1 MSRIS
6 SYFSELVHD
15 YINWLRLH
23 AVSIVVIVLVLMG
36 GGLVIWPHSVH
47 IIPAGHLGVLY
58 KRLGGGTDLDN
69 VYQEGLTLT
78 LPWNQMTIYT
88 SQVQQ
93 KTTDIEVLT
102 SDRLKSK
109 MTISFQYVAYPFNL
123 PLLHKFVGPDYYEKT
138 ILPIIE
144 AQARE
149 SVAQYSSVDAF
160 TKDIQK
166 ISQTISLD
174 TSDVILKKI
183 TPIGLTDVRLL
194 TISDV
199 QVTKFSFP
207 GDLEAALQQKAV
219 ELVKSEAYQYRLVT
233 EKLEA
238 ERKRIEAAGIRDF
251 QSIADNALT
260 ENYLRYKGIE
270 ASANLAASPNSKV
283 LIFGSGSSGLP
294 LIMGGSEVLRDTPLK
309 SVR

>member
-1 MSRIS
+1 MSRFS
-6 SYFSELVHD
+6 GYFRGLLLA
-15 YINWLRLH
+15 YIAFLRSH
-23 AVSIVVIVLVLMG
+23 AVSIVVLVMLTLG
-36 GGLVIWPHSVH
+36 VVVAFWPYSVH
-47 IIPAGHLGVLY
+47 IIPAGNLGILY
-58 KRLGGGTDLDN
+58 KRLGTGTDLDE
-69 VYQEGLTLT
+69 VYKEGLQVTWPFNT
-78 LPWNQMTIYT
+78 MTIYDAK
-88 SQVQQ
+88 VQQ

-109 MTISFQYVAYPFNL
+109 MTLSFQYVIYPFNL
-123 PLLHKFVGPDYYEKT
+123 PLLHKFVGPDYYEKV

-144 AQARE
+144 SSARE

-174 TSDVILKKI
+174 TTNVILKKI
-183 TPIGLTDVRLL
+183 TPTGLTDVRLL

-199 QVTKFSFP
+199 QVIKFSFP
-207 GDLEAALQQKAV
+207 SELEAALQNKAV
-219 ELVKSEAYQYRLVT
+219 EHVKSEAYQYRIVT

-251 QSIADNALT
+251 QSIAESGLT
-260 ENYLRYKGIE
+260 ENFLRYKGIE
-270 ASANLAASPNSKV
+270 ASANLASSNNSKV

-294 LIMGGSEVLRDTPLK
+294 LIMGGSEVLK
-309 SVR
+309 

>member
-1 MSRIS
+1 MSRMT
-6 SYFSELVHD
+6 SYFSELVRD
-15 YINWLRLH
+15 YMDWLRSH
-23 AVSIVVIVLVLMG
+23 AVSIVAGVLAIMG
-36 GGLVIWPHSVH
+36 TAVVIWPYSVH

-58 KRLGGGTDLDN
+58 KRFAGGTDLDN
-69 VYQEGLTLT
+69 VYTEGLTLT
-78 LPWNQMTIYT
+78 LPWNEMTIYT
-88 SQVQQ
+88 SQIQQ

-123 PLLHKFVGPDYYEKT
+123 PLLHKYVGPDYYEKI

-144 AQARE
+144 AQSRE

-219 ELVKSEAYQYRLVT
+219 ELVKSEAYQYRIVT

-238 ERKRIEAAGIRDF
+238 ERKRIEAAGIKDF
-251 QSIADNALT
+251 QTIASDALT

-270 ASANLAASPNSKV
+270 ASANLATSPNSKV

-294 LIMGGSEVLRDTPLK
+294 LIMGGSEVLK
-309 SVR
+309 

>member
-1 MSRIS
+1 MSRVS
-6 SYFSELVHD
+6 SYFRSAFRD
-15 YINWLRLH
+15 YLAFLRSH
-23 AVSIVVIVLVLMG
+23 AVAIVVVVLTTMG
-36 GGLVIWPHSVH
+36 TLVVIWPYSVH
-47 IIPAGHLGVLY
+47 QIPAGQLGILY
-58 KRLGGGTDLDN
+58 KRLGSGTDLN
-69 VYQEGLTLT
+69 TVFQEGIHFTF
-78 LPWNQMTIYT
+78 PWNKMTIYDA
-88 SQVQQ
+88 QIQQ

-109 MTISFQYVAYPFNL
+109 MTLSFQYVIYPFNL
-123 PLLHKFVGPDYYEKT
+123 PLLHKYVGPTYYEKI
-138 ILPIIE
+138 ILPMIE
-144 AQARE
+144 SSARE

-166 ISQTISLD
+166 ISQTISFD
-174 TSDVILKKI
+174 TTNVILKKI
-183 TPIGLTDVRLL
+183 APTGLTDVRLL

-207 GDLEAALQQKAV
+207 SDLEAALQTKAV

-233 EKLEA
+233 ERLES

-251 QSIADNALT
+251 QSIVDSALT

-270 ASANLAASPNSKV
+270 ASSSLAASTNSKV

-294 LIMGGSEVLRDTPLK
+294 LIMGGAEVLK
-309 SVR
+309 

>member
-1 MSRIS
+1 MRRIT
-6 SYFSELVHD
+6 SYFSTLLHD
-15 YINWLRLH
+15 YMAWLRSH
-23 AVSIVVIVLVLMG
+23 AVSIIVVVLVLMG
-36 GGLVIWPHSVH
+36 TIIVIWPYSVH
-47 IIPAGHLGVLY
+47 IIPAGHMGVLY
-58 KRLGGGTDLDN
+58 KRFSGGTDLDN
-69 VYQEGLTLT
+69 VYPEGLNLT

-88 SQVQQ
+88 SQIQQ
-93 KTTDIEVLT
+93 KTTNIEVLT
-102 SDRLKSK
+102 SDRLKSR
-109 MTISFQYVAYPFNL
+109 MTISFQYVAYPYNL
-123 PLLHKFVGPDYYEKT
+123 PLLHKYVGPDYYEKI

-144 AQARE
+144 AQSRE
-149 SVAQYSSVDAF
+149 SVAQYTSVDAF

-219 ELVKSEAYQYRLVT
+219 ELVKSEAYQYRIVT

-238 ERKRIEAAGIRDF
+238 ERKRIEATGIKDF
-251 QSIADNALT
+251 QSIAGSALT
-260 ENYLRYKGIE
+260 ENYLLYKGIE
-270 ASANLAASPNSKV
+270 ASSSLAASPNSKV
-283 LIFGSGSSGLP
+283 LIFGSGTSGLP
-294 LIMGGSEVLRDTPLK
+294 LIMGGSEVLK
-309 SVR
+309 

>member
-6 SYFSELVHD
+6 SYFRRTLRD
-15 YINWLRLH
+15 YFAFLRSH
-23 AVSIVVIVLVLMG
+23 AVAIVVFVMATMGTVVVL
-36 GGLVIWPHSVH
+36 WPYVVH
-47 IIPAGHLGVLY
+47 EIPAGQLGVLY
-58 KRLGGGTDLDN
+58 RRLGSGTDLDTI
-69 VYQEGLTLT
+69 YQEGIHLT
-78 LPWNQMTIYT
+78 LPWNKMTVYNAQI
-88 SQVQQ
+88 QQ

-109 MTISFQYVAYPFNL
+109 MTLSFQFVIYPFNL
-123 PLLHKFVGPDYYEKT
+123 PILHKYVGSNYYESI

-144 AQARE
+144 SSARE

-174 TSDVILKKI
+174 TTNVILKKI
-183 TPIGLTDVRLL
+183 TPTGLTDVRLL

-207 GDLEAALQQKAV
+207 SDLEAALQTKAV
-219 ELVKSEAYQYRLVT
+219 ELVKSEAYEYRLVT
-233 EKLEA
+233 ERLES

-251 QSIADNALT
+251 QSIVDSALT

-270 ASANLAASPNSKV
+270 ASSSLATSTNSKV

-294 LIMGGSEVLRDTPLK
+294 LIMGGAEVLK
-309 SVR
+309 